1 MTIESPSYAKN
12 IYIIDFSKI
21 HLVSCHVTNGNQ
33 CYDLYSYLS
42 RTKKKVLFDF
52 LDIMCVKECIVYRIC
67 LLVIGSRGQRQERP
81 DYSNL
86 KIV

>member
-1 MTIESPSYAKN
+1 MLLMAINVMT
-12 IYIIDFSKI
+12 YIHIF
-21 HLVSCHVTNGNQ
+21 Q
-33 CYDLYSYLS
+33 EP
-42 RTKKKVLFDF
+42 KKKVLFDF